1 MFTIGKVR
9 LKNQLILAPMA
20 GITNLAFRKICHDLG
35 AGLVCSEMISANAI
49 AHGSKKT
56 IELYLMTDRS
66 ENPVSFQL
74 FGSDPKNIKIAT
86 EAITNTNCDIID
98 INMGCPVRKITS
110 INSGAMLMRDQKNAQ
125 NVIKAVIDNTSK
137 PVTVKIRSGWAK
149 DKCLTYLKIGK
160 IAEDLG
166 CSAVTLHAKTAEQ
179 GYSGKADWSLIKK
192 LKESLNIPVIG
203 NGELWCPTEIKNMI
217 DQTGCDGAMIGRAA
231 MGDPDIFRRTEHYL
245 KTGELL
251 PEPDCKDKID
261 TILKYWDY
269 TQKFGTA
276 SSGNIK
282 LHVFQIL
289 KGFRGSKNLKAE
301 IGQISDPK
309 KLRKKLELLKSD

>member
-203 NGELWCPTEIKNMI
+203 NGELWCPTEIKN
-217 DQTGCDGAMIGRAA
+217 
-231 MGDPDIFRRTEHYL
+231 
-245 KTGELL
+245 
-251 PEPDCKDKID
+251 
-261 TILKYWDY
+261 
-269 TQKFGTA
+269 
-276 SSGNIK
+276 
-282 LHVFQIL
+282 
-289 KGFRGSKNLKAE
+289 
-301 IGQISDPK
+301 
-309 KLRKKLELLKSD
+309 